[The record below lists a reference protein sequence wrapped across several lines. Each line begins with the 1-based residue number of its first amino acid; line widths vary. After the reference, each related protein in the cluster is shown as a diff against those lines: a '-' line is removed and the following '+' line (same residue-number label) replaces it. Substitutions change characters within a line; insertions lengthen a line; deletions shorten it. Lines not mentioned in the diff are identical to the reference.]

1 LFRKYLSFEERVGK
15 DNWYTTQSLT
25 AQILDNQSDLS
36 DFFKNALTIIEAAK
50 QKHIELRLMGATA
63 IYYRCPESRQLT
75 DTMNR
80 PLTDLDFMTLS
91 KYVRHIPDLF
101 SSLGFEGNERVN
113 TLYGLRRQIYTD
125 PRNGR
130 HVDIFV
136 DKLTFCHEVDLTRRL
151 VTDPITLTLA
161 DLLLEK
167 MQIVKIGEK
176 DVKDTVILLREH
188 ELGDEDND
196 TINMRYIAELLADD
210 WGFYYTVTTN
220 LKKTRDYV
228 DTLQMLKPDEKGLVQ
243 SRIDA
248 LLDGTEKEGK
258 SLKWRMR
265 AAAGTKVKWYNE
277 AEEVEDRGTGEYKTL

>member
-1 LFRKYLSFEERVGK
+1 
-15 DNWYTTQSLT
+15 LT
-25 AQILDNQSDLS
+25 AQILGNQSGLS
-36 DFFKNALTIIEAAK
+36 DFFKDALTIIEAAK

-125 PRNGR
+125 PKNGR

-151 VTDPITLTLA
+151 ETDPITLTLA

-228 DTLQMLKPDEKGLVQ
+228 DTLQMLKPDEKRLLQ

-248 LLDGTEKEGK
+248 LLESMQKEGK

-265 AAAGTKVKWYNE
+265 ATAGTKVKWYDD
-277 AEEVEDRGTGEYKTL
+277 AEEVEDRGTGESKTL

>member
-1 LFRKYLSFEERVGK
+1 MGK
-15 DNWYTTQSLT
+15 QSG
-25 AQILDNQSDLS
+25 LS
-36 DFFKNALTIIEAAK
+36 DFFKDALAIIEAAK
-50 QKHIELRLMGATA
+50 RKYIELRLMGATA
-63 IYYRCPESRQLT
+63 IYYRCPKSRQLT

-125 PRNGR
+125 PKNGR

-151 VTDPITLTLA
+151 EIDPITLTLA

-167 MQIVKIGEK
+167 TQIAKIAEK
-176 DVKDTVILLREH
+176 DVKDIIILLREH
-188 ELGDEDND
+188 ELGESDNGAV
-196 TINMRYIAELLADD
+196 NVRYIAKLLADD

-220 LKKTRDYV
+220 LKKTRDYADSLTMLNSEEKQLV
-228 DTLQMLKPDEKGLVQ
+228 KGKIDTLLD
-243 SRIDA
+243 RIE
-248 LLDGTEKEGK
+248 TEGK
-258 SLKWRMR
+258 SFKWKTR
-265 AAAGTKVKWYNE
+265 AKAGTKMKWYTD
-277 AEEVEDRGTGEYKTL
+277 AEDVENRGMTEPTTA